1 MPAVRSA
8 IRTVDANRRIVQ
20 MRTLQDMLDRA
31 SADMAFTMVLLAI
44 AATVALRT
52 RDSGVHPHQAGN
64 AMNALVVGGVA
75 VSALARTDGGRAS
88 TAACETHSTR

>member
-1 MPAVRSA
+1 
-8 IRTVDANRRIVQ
+8 
-20 MRTLQDMLDRA
+20 MLVGRHAGHCRACRA
-31 SADMAFTMVLLAI
+31 SRSQLYDVSA
-44 AATVALRT
+44 
-52 RDSGVHPHQAGN
+52 RDPVVSQRPRSRCSGVHPHQAGI